1 MIISARPQGLL
12 YQFLQRRLYVFMLLS
27 EPSAAT
33 IASGLFVWWFPG
45 NCRAVYHKVFIMPC
59 ATSVQ
64 VINGVGCFGSRCHE
78 HYFWD
83 HGSLIEKSRKESYEQ
98 YRCFEFFNRS
108 KIWRCCRFACQ
119 ILNPLLHSCM
129 ITLTL
134 DIAVLRLCEILQ
146 WDLLSDIETACLYS
160 QNCACWCYQPT
171 HFGPIILLD
180 GPEIRKR
187 L

>member
-1 MIISARPQGLL
+1 
-12 YQFLQRRLYVFMLLS
+12 MLLS
-27 EPSAAT
+27 EPSAGT

-83 HGSLIEKSRKESYEQ
+83 HGSLIEKSRKESYAQ

-119 ILNPLLHSCM
+119 ILNPELHSCM
-129 ITLTL
+129 ITLIL
-134 DIAVLRLCEILQ
+134 DIAVLRLLRDLAMRSFIGYWNSLPLQ
-146 WDLLSDIETACLYS
+146 SELCLLML
-160 QNCACWCYQPT
+160 PT
-171 HFGPIILLD
+171 YPFRSHNLARRSRD
-180 GPEIRKR
+180 PEKTLRR
-187 L
+187 LHIPV